1 MGTLASIS
9 LDLTKVDKS
18 RLIKGKYLNLTLSV
32 NDELDKY
39 DNNVA
44 AWESQSK
51 EERESKVTRNFLGN
65 GRVLWTDGK
74 ISLVR
79 FIAKDLA
86 SGGKL
91 GKQTTTDSTPVPD
104 KTENLPF

>member
-65 GRVLWTDGK
+65 GRVLWTDGR
-74 ISLVR
+74 VEV
-79 FIAKDLA
+79 
-86 SGGKL
+86 GGKL
-91 GKQTTTDSTPVPD
+91 GKQTKTTDSTPVPD